1 MVIIDILLIALV
13 GMIAGLVSIP
23 FGFGINDNP
32 FVVYLG
38 NALGSLFALICLLYL
53 SNKIINKYIA
63 KKVSKKDVDKVGG
76 FINKHGVR
84 AFGLVAPLFPGVTIA
99 VPSALILKLD
109 MKFFKFWLYIGIFL
123 VSAVYV
129 FGYWWTVVK

>member
-23 FGFGINDNP
+23 FGFGINSNP
-32 FVVYLG
+32 FVVYFG

-53 SNKIINKYIA
+53 SGKIIDKYLA
-63 KKVSKKDVDKVGG
+63 KKVDKKDVEKVGT

-84 AFGLVAPLFPGVTIA
+84 AFGLFAPLFPGVTIA
-99 VPSALILKLD
+99 VPSALVLKLD
-109 MKFFKFWLYIGIFL
+109 MKFFKRWLYVGIFL
-123 VSAVYV
+123 VSAFYV
-129 FGYWWTVVK
+129 FGYWFTIVK